1 VQYFYIAKR
10 KNVMKSEHATLD
22 TVIILTTN
30 MEKLAE
36 FYRTGLNLPPPQE
49 YGDDHTGF
57 QLPTVYIGF
66 DQAETAASP
75 GPVSL
80 WFAVDD
86 LEAVFKHFAERGAKI
101 KFPPVKKPWGDV
113 LAAVFDPDGNVVGLV
128 QRRN

>member
-1 VQYFYIAKR
+1 
-10 KNVMKSEHATLD
+10 MKSVHAALD
-22 TVIILTTN
+22 TVIILTTR

-36 FYRTGLNLPPPQE
+36 FYRTGLNLPPPQK

-57 QLPTVYIGF
+57 QLSSVYIGF
-66 DQAETAASP
+66 DQVETAANP

-86 LEAVFKHFAERGAKI
+86 LEAVFKQFVEKGAKI
-101 KFPPVKKPWGDV
+101 KVFPVKKPWGDV